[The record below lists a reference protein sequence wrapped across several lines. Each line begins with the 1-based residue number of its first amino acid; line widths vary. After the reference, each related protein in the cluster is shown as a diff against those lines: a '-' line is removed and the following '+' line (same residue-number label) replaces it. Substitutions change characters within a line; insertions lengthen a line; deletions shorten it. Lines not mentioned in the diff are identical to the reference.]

1 MNIENIMQW
10 NKSVTKGHILY
21 AFIYVRCS
29 KSGRSTETDS
39 RLVDVRNWGEV
50 GIVSDFQW
58 GLFEEDEENVL
69 KLSVVIVA

>member
-1 MNIENIMQW
+1 M
-10 NKSVTKGHILY
+10 
-21 AFIYVRCS
+21 RCS

-39 RLVDVRNWGEV
+39 RLVDARNWGEV

-58 GLFEEDEENVL
+58 GFFEEDEENVL

>member
-1 MNIENIMQW
+1 M
-10 NKSVTKGHILY
+10 
-21 AFIYVRCS
+21 RCS